1 MTVVDQIILAD
12 QYMILIG
19 ISLFFT
25 ALTIVK
31 RTVILELLATICWWI
46 SAAVHLIAAPSVL
59 SILSWLWFGFGVVF
73 FLLFWVDIF
82 QLFVIRKDRR
92 WSDEVL

>member
-1 MTVVDQIILAD
+1 MAGIEEIILSD
-12 QYMILIG
+12 QYFMIIG

-25 ALTIVK
+25 AVAMVR

-46 SAAVHLIAAPSVL
+46 SAAVHLIAAPSAL
-59 SILSWLWFGFGVVF
+59 SILSWLWFGFGIVF
-73 FLLFWVDIF
+73 FLLFWVDVF
-82 QLFVIRKDRR
+82 QLFVTRKDQR